1 MSTSVDVPPLGNEL
15 NQYVTFSLGPVEYGI
30 QILKVQEFKG
40 YVPLTPIPNMP
51 AYVRGVMNLRGVI
64 IPVFDLRLRFGL
76 EAVVDQLSVIVVAV
90 VDQRTVGL
98 VVDAVSDVIDIMP
111 EDIQDMADPAQASA
125 ASHIRG
131 MAKAGD
137 KLIVLLNLESML
149 GTDSFATL
157 FARARPE
164 HAAAR

>member
-111 EDIQDMADPAQASA
+111 EDIQDMTDPAQASA
-125 ASHIRG
+125 SHVRG
-131 MAKAGD
+131 MAKASD
-137 KLIVLLNLESML
+137 KLIVLLNLESL
-149 GTDSFATL
+149 LETDSFAAL
-157 FARARPE
+157 FSRARPE
-164 HAAAR
+164 HAAVR